1 MCVCR
6 ATTALRVTFNV
17 PKPLQSHM
25 EVLPHH
31 GVVQGQSSFSAQL
44 KFIPRCVYDAMVM
57 LLMLYDVVSRVSI
70 FSDCKQYFD
79 ENNMLSAPL
88 DVQVAEQVVKR

>member
-1 MCVCR
+1 MAR

-17 PKPLQSHM
+17 PKPLQLHM

-44 KFIPRCVYDAMVM
+44 KFLPRYGAHNGSYTIP
-57 LLMLYDVVSRVSI
+57 
-70 FSDCKQYFD
+70 
-79 ENNMLSAPL
+79 
-88 DVQVAEQVVKR
+88 

>member
-1 MCVCR
+1 MCNGR

-44 KFIPRCVYDAMVM
+44 KFLPRLAGYMCLYSAILTLPTNVYDV
-57 LLMLYDVVSRVSI
+57 I
-70 FSDCKQYFD
+70 FIGG
-79 ENNMLSAPL
+79 
-88 DVQVAEQVVKR
+88 